1 MLTRLKI
8 VKDKVYPKCIY
19 RVENMSIKASIKNI
33 ETYVN
38 TETNDTENIESSLL
52 TFKNG
57 ESVFSNDL
65 DEYQQETN
73 LDFLMVQSEIT
84 QKTLEELKTKLEN
97 LDHRRHV
104 EILHILHKNNVM
116 YTENSNGIFVNMNSI
131 DKEIVCKLCRYVKY
145 LEKQEK
151 IIDCFEKEK
160 KEYLK
165 LL

>member
-1 MLTRLKI
+1 
-8 VKDKVYPKCIY
+8 
-19 RVENMSIKASIKNI
+19 MSIKASIKNI
-33 ETYVN
+33 ETVAKS
-38 TETNDTENIESSLL
+38 ELNDTGKESTLLKLNNDENLL
-52 TFKNG
+52 SK
-57 ESVFSNDL
+57 DL
-65 DEYQQETN
+65 EKMQLETTT
-73 LDFLMVQSEIT
+73 DFLIVQSEIN

-116 YTENSNGIFVNMNSI
+116 YTENNNGIFVNLNSM

>member
-1 MLTRLKI
+1 MYLISI
-8 VKDKVYPKCIY
+8 VY
-19 RVENMSIKASIKNI
+19 NMSINASIKNI
-33 ETYVN
+33 ETVVKS
-38 TETNDTENIESSLL
+38 EINDTVKESTLMTL
-52 TFKNG
+52 NNG
-57 ESVFSNDL
+57 SVTSNDL
-65 DEYQQETN
+65 DELQLETTTN
-73 LDFLMVQSEIT
+73 FLMVQSEIN
-84 QKTLEELKTKLEN
+84 QKTLEELKTKLES

-116 YTENSNGIFVNMNSI
+116 YTENNNGIFVNLNSM
-131 DKEIVCKLCRYVKY
+131 DKEIVYKLCRYVKH